1 MEDEKFVRL
10 EQFVKMKESI
20 LGVYHELETEPCS
33 EIERQVCLILVEI
46 D

>member
-1 MEDEKFVRL
+1 MFVRL